1 MQCDA
6 VGSCLNNLI
15 EPKGVSGIVV
25 THNESP
31 CTHKELP
38 GNVIGN
44 VLTFIDHESI
54 PGRSMHL
61 SGIIDR
67 KEFQNAAITPG
78 VGVLCLIP
86 PGILPK
92 TLHLHDLLKISDC
105 SPLQVGHRLRHYRVD
120 ACRFPL
126 VDLLNQGKDKG
137 LQDRICL
144 AGSCATTR

>member
-92 TLHLHDLLKISDC
+92 PLHLHDLLKISDC

-144 AGSCATTR
+144 A